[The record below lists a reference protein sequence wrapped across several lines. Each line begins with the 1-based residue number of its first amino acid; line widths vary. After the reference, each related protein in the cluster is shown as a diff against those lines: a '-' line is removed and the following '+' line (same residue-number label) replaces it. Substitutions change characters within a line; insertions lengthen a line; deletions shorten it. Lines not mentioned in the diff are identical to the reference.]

1 MHIQA
6 IEKDRKMT
14 DWYFDCYGNDGE
26 IQTFGPYDTK
36 DEAKLDL
43 IRVKV
48 EKVRLNDLT
57 ERYYSMPY
65 DDSVVPFK
73 EITE

>member
-1 MHIQA
+1 
-6 IEKDRKMT
+6 MT

-36 DEAKLDL
+36 DEAKMDL

-48 EKVRLNDLT
+48 EKVRLNDLV